1 MNTYLQLRYNFPL
14 WFQALFLSF
23 YICFIRKKTITGFYK
38 NLYYVH
44 FIRIQEFL
52 YIKFHI
58 LVKLENFWE
67 NLFSLSLFMQ
77 KSFSSGYP
85 NKFRPKD
92 WQRKKSQIR
101 DLRSNNLFPISNITS
116 NLVLALPTSRGSPG
130 KISMKGQ
137 GACSW
142 NLLFPLF
149 FVETRRKARNAFLFY
164 IHLHNKRP
172 FENFSSY
179 LVFNYHFIST
189 NLIRITHKKK
199 S

>member
-1 MNTYLQLRYNFPL
+1 M
-14 WFQALFLSF
+14 
-23 YICFIRKKTITGFYK
+23 
-38 NLYYVH
+38 
-44 FIRIQEFL
+44 
-52 YIKFHI
+52 
-58 LVKLENFWE
+58 
-67 NLFSLSLFMQ
+67 FSLSLFMQ

-199 S
+199 LNQK